1 MPTTLLFALEIK
13 FVLKIEINAWGRILY
28 NKTNREALT
37 MLCSIVKPLRSG
49 WSTQEVGRNTRLRLV
64 FLPTLLSRSSRFLRV
79 LQ

>member
-13 FVLKIEINAWGRILY
+13 FVLKIESNAWGRILY

-37 MLCSIVKPLRSG
+37 MLCSIVKHLRSG
-49 WSTQEVGRNTRLRLV
+49 WSTQEVGRNIRLRLV